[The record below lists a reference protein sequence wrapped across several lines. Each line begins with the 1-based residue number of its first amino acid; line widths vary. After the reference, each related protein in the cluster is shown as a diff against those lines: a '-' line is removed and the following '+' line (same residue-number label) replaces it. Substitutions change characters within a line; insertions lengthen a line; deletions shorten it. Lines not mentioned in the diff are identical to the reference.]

1 MKKRTLSREK
11 IIDCFR
17 GLAEEMDVQ
26 QITFQHL
33 AKALAIKSPS
43 LYNYF
48 KNIREVKTALTAK
61 LLRELN
67 EQLWRNLVGKS
78 KGEAIQT
85 YAQTYESFAL
95 ENQAV
100 YPLLISIP
108 QTKEAI
114 LLEGIQETNQIIFQ
128 ILDSFSLSKEKKI
141 HRCRELRSIIHG
153 YLSLRFL
160 GYFTKEPD
168 VAPEDSYRWMI
179 QEFIASL
186 KDESANLS
194 S

>member
-67 EQLWRNLVGKS
+67 EQLWHNLVGKS
-78 KGEAIQT
+78 KGEAIQI

-128 ILDSFSLSKEKKI
+128 ILDSFSLSKEEKI

-168 VAPEDSYRWMI
+168 VAPEDIYRWMI